1 MGGDPTKRFI
11 NRRTNAKSIPGVSS
25 HRVYHRYVGF
35 LCCFAIEA
43 WPVKPAW
50 ETTHLS
56 SRRRGNKRLFIG
68 RRVSRLDRGR
78 SIESLPFVSFN
89 EPHPRLDIPR
99 EPDPEVMNFISR
111 CFIPAY
117 ASSIQRTDVAETNT
131 DSSFSLCQRYY
142 DRSIYRGVDSLL
154 YFIWMELIHGVR
166 LDLIGVWWFGW
177 QVFVNCKHLII
188 SFPSIY
194 RCLRKVLYK
203 F

>member
-35 LCCFAIEA
+35 LYCFAIEA

-50 ETTHLS
+50 ETTDLS

-89 EPHPRLDIPR
+89 EPYPRLDIPR

-111 CFIPAY
+111 RVRIVDRENRCRRDEYRFFFFTVRKIL
-117 ASSIQRTDVAETNT
+117 R
-131 DSSFSLCQRYY
+131 SFDLSRGWFVIIFRLDGINSWGAIGF
-142 DRSIYRGVDSLL
+142 DRSVMI
-154 YFIWMELIHGVR
+154 R
-166 LDLIGVWWFGW
+166 LAGF
-177 QVFVNCKHLII
+177 H
-188 SFPSIY
+188 
-194 RCLRKVLYK
+194 
-203 F
+203 

>member
-50 ETTHLS
+50 ETTDLS

-78 SIESLPFVSFN
+78 SIESLPSYRLTNPIRASTFPAN
-89 EPHPRLDIPR
+89 QIPRLWILYRAALYPRTHRRSREQMSPRRIPILLFHCTKDITIVR
-99 EPDPEVMNFISR
+99 FIEGL
-111 CFIPAY
+111 I
-117 ASSIQRTDVAETNT
+117 
-131 DSSFSLCQRYY
+131 RYY
-142 DRSIYRGVDSLL
+142 IS
-154 YFIWMELIHGVR
+154 
-166 LDLIGVWWFGW
+166 FGW
-177 QVFVNCKHLII
+177 N
-188 SFPSIY
+188 
-194 RCLRKVLYK
+194 
-203 F
+203 